1 MTHKKLINPTVSL
14 YPASFPKTNMFSREW
29 SVEQLVRKY
38 YFIYKNCNIIGG
50 PFDVYLSLDQG
61 WVTLSADPRHLGAL
75 RRTVSL
81 VSEGGGGEWKNGWNA
96 FVRLSLGLESR
107 SWKALISS
115 TAPYAFNSFFYSKT
129 KLKLKHIWEQGCLVF
144 WGPYVAC
151 VFCEFWWLWPS
162 GSTFLNNL
170 IKVFRIT
177 KIRLQAGEFD
187 QGWSWVPEPGVDQTN
202 IQTKSSANIGTFE
215 ISFFQWEHH
224 RGGPLC
230 ANPDQNCQMQ
240 NSSELS
246 DSCSFIFNNASTPE
260 DQSQWPTHLRHFTG
274 CWYTSRMSNYGKHLV
289 VIGKPLEQPL

>member
-1 MTHKKLINPTVSL
+1 
-14 YPASFPKTNMFSREW
+14 MFSREW
-29 SVEQLVRKY
+29 SVEQLVRNY
-38 YFIYKNCNIIGG
+38 YFLYKNCNIIGG
-50 PFDVYLSLDQG
+50 PFDGYLSLDQG

-81 VSEGGGGEWKNGWNA
+81 VWGGGGGVGRICPS
-96 FVRLSLGLESR
+96 FTRSRITLVESAHLFHG
-107 SWKALISS
+107 SICFQL
-115 TAPYAFNSFFYSKT
+115 FFFFFLKT

-187 QGWSWVPEPGVDQTN
+187 QGGSWVPEPGVDQTN

-289 VIGKPLEQPL
+289 VIGKPLEQLL